1 MKLKSTGIIRRIDD
15 LGRIV
20 IPKEIR
26 RTLRLREGDPME
38 IYLQDGGVLFQKYS
52 PLGELGNFAQNFV
65 DSLFET
71 TGYIALICDRDN
83 VIAVAGISKK
93 EFLNK
98 PIWDLAQQAM
108 EERNTKVGYSAI
120 AKEEF
125 KYQSQVVTPIFH
137 EGDVIGVVGLIS
149 KQENMESAEQ
159 KLVEIVARTL
169 AKHMES

>member
-1 MKLKSTGIIRRIDD
+1 MTKSTGIIRRIDD

-38 IYLQDGGVLFQKYS
+38 IFTQNGGVLFQKYS
-52 PLGELGNFAQNFV
+52 PLGELGNFAQNFA

-71 TGYIALICDRDN
+71 TGYLALICDRDD
-83 VIAVAGISKK
+83 VIAVAGTSKK

-98 PIWDLAQQAM
+98 SIWNLAQLAI
-108 EERNTKVGYSAI
+108 EERDTKIGYSAI

-125 KYQSQVVTPIFH
+125 NYQSQIVTPIIH
-137 EGDVIGVVGLIS
+137 EGDVIGVIGLIS
-149 KQENMESAEQ
+149 KQKDMETTEQ
-159 KLVEIVARTL
+159 KLVEIMAKTL
-169 AKHMES
+169 AKHMEG

>member
-1 MKLKSTGIIRRIDD
+1 MAKSTGIIRRIDD

-38 IYLQDGGVLFQKYS
+38 IFAQDGGVLFKKYS
-52 PLGELGNFAQNFV
+52 PLGELSNFAQNFV

-71 TGYIALICDRDN
+71 TGYIALICDRDY

-98 PIWDLAQQAM
+98 PIWNLAQLVM
-108 EERNTKVGYSAI
+108 EERRTKVGYTGI
-120 AKEEF
+120 VKEEF
-125 KYQSQVVTPIFH
+125 NYQSQVVTPIIYQ
-137 EGDVIGVVGLIS
+137 GDVIGIVGLIS
-149 KQENMESAEQ
+149 KQENMETPEQ

-169 AKHMES
+169 VKHMEC

>member
-1 MKLKSTGIIRRIDD
+1 MAKSTGIIRRIDD

-38 IYLQDGGVLFQKYS
+38 IFAQDGGVLFKKYS
-52 PLGELGNFAQNFV
+52 VLGELGNFAQNFV

-71 TGYIALICDRDN
+71 TGYIALICDRDY

-98 PIWDLAQQAM
+98 PIWKLAQLAM
-108 EERNTKVGYSAI
+108 DERVTKIGYTEI
-120 AKEEF
+120 VKEEF
-125 KYQSQVVTPIFH
+125 EYQSQIMTPIIF
-137 EGDVIGVVGLIS
+137 EGDVVGVVGLIS
-149 KQENMESAEQ
+149 KQENMETPEQ